1 MKRLEIPFEGL
12 KPGLYEFEF
21 QCDSDFFESFEE
33 GEIHEGQV
41 VVKVEASPKGS
52 FMELFFSV
60 EGKVKVCCDRCLEAF
75 FFPIEL
81 EGEAYVKTAE
91 EEGTDEETI
100 FVLEGSATVDVAQ
113 YVYESICLSIPPQR
127 YHPNDGESDCDPVML
142 KKLNELKADAESNA
156 PMQALKNL
164 IK

>member
-1 MKRLEIPFEGL
+1 M
-12 KPGLYEFEF
+12 
-21 QCDSDFFESFEE
+21 
-33 GEIHEGQV
+33 
-41 VVKVEASPKGS
+41 
-52 FMELFFSV
+52 
-60 EGKVKVCCDRCLEAF
+60 
-75 FFPIEL
+75 

-100 FVLEGSATVDVAQ
+100 FVTEGSATVDVAQ